1 MGGVWG
7 YTMIAERVERED
19 GAHVKVRLRL
29 RAARSRVFMRS
40 TSSAPT
46 GIFYIIPFKYFTG
59 YIIYYVTCESDSV
72 DNDIL
77 NLLIVF
83 MDMRIKFAV
92 RLTRVY
98 S

>member
-1 MGGVWG
+1 MGRVWG

-19 GAHVKVRLRL
+19 GVHVKVRLRL
-29 RAARSRVFMRS
+29 RAARSRVFMWS
-40 TSSAPT
+40 TSSAPN
-46 GIFYIIPFKYFTG
+46 GIFYITPFKCFTG

-72 DNDIL
+72 DIL

-83 MDMRIKFAV
+83 LGMRIKFAV
-92 RLTRVY
+92 TLTRVY